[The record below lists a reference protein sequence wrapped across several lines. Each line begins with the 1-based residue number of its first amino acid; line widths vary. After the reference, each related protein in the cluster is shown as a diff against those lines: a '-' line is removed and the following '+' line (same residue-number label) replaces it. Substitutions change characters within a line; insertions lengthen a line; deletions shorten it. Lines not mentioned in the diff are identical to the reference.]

1 MNGEDR
7 FAELPSGLRLCYRSY
22 GAADGQAILLVA
34 GLGLQLTS
42 WPRAMVEAFTAAGYR
57 VIAPDNRDVGRSS
70 PIRTPPPGKLQLLL
84 KRPPA
89 ENYDIDAMADDMAQL
104 LRLLG
109 VSAAHV
115 VGMSMGGMIGQ
126 SLAARYPGQVLSL
139 TSIFSTSG
147 AAGVGQTAFSTLWRL
162 GKPAPRTRAE
172 AVESFVAMMRHV
184 GDPGVPGVES
194 AWSEYASGGWERA
207 GNRAN
212 AAGIARQ
219 IAAIQKSGDRTAQL
233 RRIQARTL
241 VIHGDRDLMVNPSG
255 GKACAEAIPN
265 ARLVTLQGL
274 RHQLDDQRAAEI
286 AALILSHARA
296 R

>member
-1 MNGEDR
+1 
-7 FAELPSGLRLCYRSY
+7 
-22 GAADGQAILLVA
+22 
-34 GLGLQLTS
+34 
-42 WPRAMVEAFTAAGYR
+42 
-57 VIAPDNRDVGRSS
+57 
-70 PIRTPPPGKLQLLL
+70 
-84 KRPPA
+84 
-89 ENYDIDAMADDMAQL
+89 
-104 LRLLG
+104 
-109 VSAAHV
+109 
-115 VGMSMGGMIGQ
+115 
-126 SLAARYPGQVLSL
+126 
-139 TSIFSTSG
+139 
-147 AAGVGQTAFSTLWRL
+147 
-162 GKPAPRTRAE
+162 
-172 AVESFVAMMRHV
+172 MRHV